1 MAFDDADL
9 ALATSRLILNLFLLG
24 NPKSGST
31 FLFSCLRSGP
41 FDSNLRGPYHASRWK
56 DGAYLVTAL
65 GTKKEFNFWGGP
77 GWSWGWDWYVG
88 PPVPLSHWEWRSN
101 TAEPTEERLRVGE
114 NGNGEPS
121 SIVDRVCRLNA
132 TTQDPAAIRTP
143 AGRRARRRAAAVA
156 CRRFPLECF
165 GGAPLV
171 RAGCGLVRPLPSTT
185 GCGGPRQR
193 PCESPKVRMSHAW
206 PLTSE
211 VSPRALAIDPSVNTF
226 LSMPAAAE
234 QLQRYHPR
242 ASSLKFLVLIR
253 EPLARAVSSA
263 RRCRRE
269 VGQARQH
276 LLLAADRPDQAGQL
290 RGGPRSGLARWRA
303 PRARRELRTRSPSQS
318 VAPRRG
324 RARKGVRPLAAP
336 LPRVPRARRATQSR
350 ARLGLRRGCAR
361 LALGRICRPACFSRR
376 SVRGAGRIRAPDDST
391 LCVPAD
397 RAPAH
402 APGRDPTACKCR
414 DGLERTNT
422 RGGNARQPQ
431 ANARLQGAAACG
443 RVTPSG
449 GVQAIQRAA
458 QYAGRRYCTD
468 SARCSMDDLI
478 QHGLI
483 L

>member
-1 MAFDDADL
+1 MASDDADL
-9 ALATSRLILNLFLLG
+9 ALATSRLIPNLFLLG

-41 FDSNLRGPYHASRWK
+41 FDPNLLRGPYHASRWK

-263 RRCRRE
+263 RMMQEWRWDKH
-269 VGQARQH
+269 ANISSS
-276 LLLAADRPDQAGQL
+276 LLIDLTRLGSCAE
-290 RGGPRSGLARWRA
+290 GLAPA
-303 PRARRELRTRSPSQS
+303 
-318 VAPRRG
+318 
-324 RARKGVRPLAAP
+324 
-336 LPRVPRARRATQSR
+336 SR
-350 ARLGLRRGCAR
+350 AGGR
-361 LALGRICRPACFSRR
+361 LALDGSSGLEAHRNPWRRAADELAKASDRSLRRFRECLARGAPLNHVRGSVYAAGVLGWLSAGFAPSSFLFLETERMRRMGAYELLLTIARFASLPTEHLRTLPADIRAACENAATGSSGRILAAATPDSRR
-376 SVRGAGRIRAPDDST
+376 QTHAYRALPPAVALPLQEAFKPFNELLST
-391 LCVPAD
+391 LVAD
-397 RAPAH
+397 IAP
-402 APGRDPTACKCR
+402 T
-414 DGLERTNT
+414 L
-422 RGGNARQPQ
+422 RGVRWM
-431 ANARLQGAAACG
+431 
-443 RVTPSG
+443 T
-449 GVQAIQRAA
+449 
-458 QYAGRRYCTD
+458 
-468 SARCSMDDLI
+468 
-478 QHGLI
+478 
-483 L
+483 